1 MNHYDDN
8 EIAGM
13 TNEELKQFLGIADK
27 LLKKANA
34 SYTKVN
40 ISLDQARK
48 RRDLIDFC
56 LDDTDDYDG
65 LNSCPYS
72 YAELK
77 ASHKKV
83 AKYAA
88 KASELDY
95 EIAYLKK
102 TIGRAKVEFET
113 RESIKAG
120 RLSFTD
126 LVQDELDDIFGE
138 D

>member
-13 TNEELKQFLGIADK
+13 TNEALKQFLNIADK
-27 LLKKANA
+27 LLKKATA
-34 SYTKVN
+34 SHTKAD

-56 LDDTDDYDG
+56 LDDTDDYDA
-65 LNSCPYS
+65 LNQCPYS
-72 YAELK
+72 HAELK

-83 AKYAA
+83 AKYAV
-88 KASELDY
+88 KVSELEY
-95 EIAYLKK
+95 EIAYIKK
-102 TIGRAKVEFET
+102 TIGRGKAEFET

-120 RLSFTD
+120 RPSFAD
-126 LVQDELDDIFGE
+126 LVQGELDDIFGE